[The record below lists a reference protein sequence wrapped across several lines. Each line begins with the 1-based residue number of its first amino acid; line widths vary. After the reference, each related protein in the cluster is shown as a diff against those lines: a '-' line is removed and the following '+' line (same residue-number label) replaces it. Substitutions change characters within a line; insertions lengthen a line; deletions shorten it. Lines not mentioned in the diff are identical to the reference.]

1 MWLGKLDK
9 EWEKGEVKLVVRQV
23 KLSVLSIVW
32 RGPNRKVWG
41 WPNEIDWV
49 GSIQI
54 VLGWP
59 AEVFWR
65 YQQLWGI

>member
-1 MWLGKLDK
+1 MWLGKPDK
-9 EWEKGEVKLVVRQV
+9 EWEKGEVKLIVRQV
-23 KLSVLSIVW
+23 KLSVLSKVW

-54 VLGWP
+54 VFGWP